1 MDRVVTKAMY
11 STVEDEVEIMSEI
24 EEHINHIVEKMK
36 DDEISLDDCDIIES
50 DRLMILIKQLKL
62 QGDTTIGTCS
72 RPGKVFKHDWIRE
85 IITNFC
91 PKTAKQL
98 QKESDESTTSIMRA
112 ARHGNFLHLQTL
124 LKNERKKQLNAA
136 AGKTILLALLDG
148 IIAYKYKKY
157 PGRVLLENL
166 IADKGVRESIRDSF
180 FPPTETS
187 EFPGQTPDHY
197 QCLEHILKK
206 VPINQLDINFEDV
219 HGNTALHY
227 AVAWQE
233 AKAIGLLLQN
243 GAYMCTENKNGMIPL
258 KSINP
263 EILQQYLDS
272 CISSNNYPPEHTDYQ
287 ITIDFKLFMPQQQQ
301 LGGEKQENIC
311 ESKPV
316 LILHEDSRFNKLLCH
331 PVITSYLCLKWHKV
345 KIFFYLNLM
354 WYFIYWFLLNSY
366 VFCIS
371 HQASNCTRN
380 NTDDFHETINSA
392 FGNVCKLPVSHCWK
406 ILIIIS
412 CSTLIYRELNQ
423 IWNLPTS
430 YFKFK
435 ENWMEMCL
443 FASTFYFLRVEQNSQ
458 ISTVLAAAIVL
469 VSWLELVLL
478 IGRHPLLSTHIEMFK
493 NVSEN
498 FFKHLFLYSIMVIA
512 FAFSFYILFKDAKA
526 DGKSP
531 SIFQFPTASIFKTF
545 LMSISGFETSTITL
559 SKATI
564 WSQVFL
570 LIFTFIVS
578 IVLLNLL
585 NGLAFGDTLKTQDA
599 SELIGIT
606 SRINFIA
613 QVESMTALPFFK
625 FIDKLCQWF
634 CCCSFGK
641 KSRKGSERVSIEEPS
656 STTST
661 FVKQNS
667 ALFFTK
673 TIYSCICL
681 SYTLKDCKIKIFPN
695 RKLLSQIRCDRKIIE
710 KAVDILKNKQS
721 SKTQEMAEFCKQ
733 ILQEIKMNSGLYY
746 PPCEVCAAKGSN

>member
-1 MDRVVTKAMY
+1 MDRVIMKAMD
-11 STVEDEVEIMSEI
+11 STVDDEAEIMCEI
-24 EEHINHIVEKMK
+24 EKHINHIVEKME
-36 DDEISLDDCDIIES
+36 DEEISLDDYDALDSPQLI
-50 DRLMILIKQLKL
+50 RLIKHLRHEEE
-62 QGDTTIGTCS
+62 TTIGICS
-72 RPGKVFKHDWIRE
+72 GPGKVFKHDWIRE

-91 PKTAKQL
+91 PQTANQL

-124 LKNERKKQLNAA
+124 LKSERKEQLNAA
-136 AGKTILLALLDG
+136 PGKTILIALLDG
-148 IIAYKYKKY
+148 IIAYKYKHN

-166 IADKGVRESIRDSF
+166 IADKGVLESIRDSF
-180 FPPTETS
+180 FPPKETS

-197 QCLEHILKK
+197 QCLEYILKN

-219 HGNTALHY
+219 NGNTALHY

-272 CISSNNYPPEHTDYQ
+272 CISSNNYPPEHADYQ

-316 LILHEDSRFNKLLCH
+316 LILHEDSTFNKLLSH

-345 KIFFYLNLM
+345 RIFFYLNLM
-354 WYFIYWFLLNSY
+354 WYFIYWFLLNSHL
-366 VFCIS
+366 FCIS
-371 HQASNCTRN
+371 YQASRKN
-380 NTDDFHETINSA
+380 NTDDSDGTTSLSLDNICE
-392 FGNVCKLPVSHCWK
+392 LPVSHSWQ

-423 IWNLPTS
+423 IWNLPMT

-435 ENWMEMCL
+435 ENWMELCL
-443 FASTFYFLRVEQNSQ
+443 FASTFYFLFVVHNSP
-458 ISTVLAAAIVL
+458 ILASAMVL

-493 NVSEN
+493 TVSVN
-498 FFKHLFLYSIMVIA
+498 FFKYLFLYSIMVIA
-512 FAFSFYILFKDAKA
+512 FAFSFYILFSDAEE
-526 DGKSP
+526 P
-531 SIFQFPTASIFKTF
+531 SKFQLITSSIFKTF
-545 LMSISGFETSTITL
+545 FMSKSGFDTSTIPL
-559 SKATI
+559 SEFTI
-564 WSQVFL
+564 WAQVCSI
-570 LIFTFIVS
+570 IFTFTIS

-585 NGLAFGDTLKTQDA
+585 NGLAFGDTLKTRDA
-599 SELIGIT
+599 SELIGIS

-613 QVESMTALPFFK
+613 QVESMTVLHILN

-641 KSRKGSERVSIEEPS
+641 KSRKGSERVSIEDPS

-661 FVKQNS
+661 SGKQNS
-667 ALFFTK
+667 ASFFTK
-673 TIYSCICL
+673 TIYNRICL
-681 SYTLKDCKIKIFPN
+681 SYTLKDGKIKIFPN
-695 RKLLSQIRCDRKIIE
+695 RKLLSQIRCDRKIME
-710 KAVDILKNKQS
+710 KAVDILKSKQS
-721 SKTQEMAEFCKQ
+721 SKTQEMAEVCKQ
-733 ILQEIKMNSGLYY
+733 ILQEIKTEISASLYY
-746 PPCEVCAAKGSN
+746 PPREGCAAKGSN